1 MTNPAPRPALRKAP
15 DADLHPAHAE
25 SSTPVANDI
34 RDLEVELAPAPTGI
48 FGQYRGDLDRLT
60 VPARALG
67 EADPA
72 SILIIEEDLGKSS
85 KKHKQKDGKKKKG
98 KDHKDKQAKKGKKHD
113 NAKTRLKDKAKGSH
127 SRHSASQRIDLRVAV
142 PAPVRRTLRAGTQ
155 GSAISENEAADSAR
169 NGRKSR

>member
-48 FGQYRGDLDRLT
+48 FDQYRGDLDRLT
-60 VPARALG
+60 AQARTLG

-72 SILIIEEDLGKSS
+72 SILIIEEESTKSS
-85 KKHKQKDGKKKKG
+85 KKHKHKDGKKKKE
-98 KDHKDKQAKKGKKHD
+98 KDHKAKQNKKGKKPD
-113 NAKTRLKDKAKGSH
+113 TAKARQKDKAKGSH
-127 SRHSASQRIDLRVAV
+127 SRERASQRIDIRVAV
-142 PAPVRRTLRAGTQ
+142 PAPVRRTLRAGTK
-155 GSAISENEAADSAR
+155 GRGISESEAADSALD
-169 NGRKSR
+169 GRKSR